1 VTTIEQE
8 LRDAISERT
17 DHVHAE
23 APPEAVLTAR
33 VGAARRRRTQRRAAA
48 LSAAAALVVAVAA
61 VALVE
66 RGDDRDG
73 VVATQPSTEV
83 PTTAEAEGDPGTEV
97 PETATTTTEPPTTTT
112 APTTEPTTDTT
123 VPPGPVAPA
132 AGTYVWPASPS
143 DFGTDPVETAR
154 RFAATVLGMVDV
166 VATERAAGPDVD
178 HALVDVSPNGGTAH
192 PTVVRLDHI
201 SAGPDGSGRAWYVT
215 SAETDQI
222 EVTTPDTGTTVRSPI
237 TLAGTSLAF
246 EAQVNVVVLPV
257 GASGTTTPYGQT
269 FVMGGGTERAPFSGT
284 VAYSAPAGTPAML
297 ILSEGDASGRSRILR
312 ATVIPIVLAG

>member
-123 VPPGPVAPA
+123 VVCSG
-132 AGTYVWPASPS
+132 ASPRVPMTS
-143 DFGTDPVETAR
+143 WWRVE
-154 RFAATVLGMVDV
+154 
-166 VATERAAGPDVD
+166 
-178 HALVDVSPNGGTAH
+178 SP
-192 PTVVRLDHI
+192 
-201 SAGPDGSGRAWYVT
+201 T
-215 SAETDQI
+215 S
-222 EVTTPDTGTTVRSPI
+222 R
-237 TLAGTSLAF
+237 
-246 EAQVNVVVLPV
+246 
-257 GASGTTTPYGQT
+257 
-269 FVMGGGTERAPFSGT
+269 MW
-284 VAYSAPAGTPAML
+284 
-297 ILSEGDASGRSRILR
+297 
-312 ATVIPIVLAG
+312 